1 MVCATY
7 FEVNYMAGYF
17 EEDTMTP
24 GERERFRAYGTFLL
38 GAGGLYLWATSRKG
52 QPTVVTTTG
61 TAKLSSVLVTQ
72 TSGFGVPTDKEV
84 NLKGTTIEAR
94 SVSGF
99 NMDLN
104 IGIIVTG
111 QGSLSASASAN
122 YSDGTSSTTKQL
134 SGTDA
139 FTISKGDF
147 IEANKS
153 INSYTVAVTAKD
165 GSAVSATTFS
175 VGA

>member
-24 GERERFRAYGTFLL
+24 GERERYRAYGTFLL

-52 QPTVVTTTG
+52 QPTTITTTG
-61 TAKLSSVLVTQ
+61 TATLSKIIATQ
-72 TSGFGVPTDKEV
+72 TSGFGITTNREV
-84 NLKGTTIEAR
+84 NLKGGTIEER

-104 IGIIVTG
+104 IGVIVEGTG
-111 QGSLSASASAN
+111 TLSASASAN
-122 YSDGTSSTTKQL
+122 YNDGTSSTTRQL
-134 SGTDA
+134 PGSRA
-139 FTISKGDF
+139 FTISKGSF

-165 GSAVSATTFS
+165 GSAVSATTFT